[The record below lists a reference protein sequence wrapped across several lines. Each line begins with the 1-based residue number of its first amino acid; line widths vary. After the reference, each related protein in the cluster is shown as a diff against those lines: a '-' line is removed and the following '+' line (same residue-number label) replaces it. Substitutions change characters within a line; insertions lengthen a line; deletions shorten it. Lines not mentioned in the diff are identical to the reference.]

1 VLLIEK
7 NSPSAPPYSGA
18 CNYQRVTRSLDD
30 SKIGD
35 LLTRSGL
42 LSKEGLDESLVLA
55 ERMRMPVGRVLVLNG
70 FLSPD
75 SLKSC
80 IEIQSAIRDRIL
92 NDSEGLKAI
101 KLVVSDKVDSQTA
114 INRIRP
120 SETKPLPRT
129 HRLGEIL
136 IEAGFIDRT
145 QLKSLL
151 AQSEDTGL
159 PLGRV
164 LMITDSI
171 TEVQLYAALNIQK
184 AVRRGVTDWEE
195 GMEALKKVRSNTSIF
210 SIPGSIFG
218 EKASQMLELG
228 EVLMHA
234 ELISKTELISLYEQE
249 LIQEK
254 PLDEIIKQKELIS
267 PLCLQAARALVIL
280 VEFGLLHRKHAVP
293 LLRFAHDD
301 EQLEDVLEVF
311 DRLKSYDVD
320 SGRQV
325 LLDALEALGVLDP
338 ASPVPSKEEY
348 KTSPY
353 DTW

>member
-1 VLLIEK
+1 MYVRDALL
-7 NSPSAPPYSGA
+7 SSALTVFLKSTGE
-18 CNYQRVTRSLDD
+18 SLDD

-42 LSKEGLDESLVLA
+42 LSKEGLEESLVLA

-92 NDSEGLKAI
+92 DDTDGLKAI
-101 KLVVSDKVDSQTA
+101 KQVVADKVDAQTA
-114 INRIRP
+114 INRLRP
-120 SETKPLPRT
+120 SESAPLPRT

-136 IEAGFIDRT
+136 IEANLIDRS
-145 QLKSLL
+145 QLKGLL

-164 LMITDSI
+164 LLITDSI

-184 AVRRGVTDWEE
+184 AVRRGVTDWNE
-195 GMEALKKVRSNTSIF
+195 GTEALRKVHRSTSIF
-210 SIPGSIFG
+210 SIPDSIFG

-228 EVLMHA
+228 ELLMHA
-234 ELISKTELISLYEQE
+234 ELISKTELINLYEQE

-254 PLDEIIKQKELIS
+254 PLDEILKQRELIS
-267 PLCLQAARALVIL
+267 PLCLKAARALVIL
-280 VEFGLLHRKHAVP
+280 VEYGLLHRQHAVP
-293 LLRFAHDD
+293 LLKFAHDD

-311 DRLKSYDVD
+311 ERLKNYDVD
-320 SGRQV
+320 SGRKV
-325 LLDALEALGVLDP
+325 LLDALAELGVLDP
-338 ASPVPSKEEY
+338 AAPIPTKEEY
-348 KTSPY
+348 KSSPH
-353 DTW
+353 DTWQ

>member
-1 VLLIEK
+1 M
-7 NSPSAPPYSGA
+7 
-18 CNYQRVTRSLDD
+18 DD

-80 IEIQSAIRDRIL
+80 IEIQSAIRDHIL
-92 NDSEGLKAI
+92 DEAEGLKAI
-101 KLVVSDKVDSQTA
+101 KLVVSDKVDAQTA

-120 SETKPLPRT
+120 SEKAPLPRT

-136 IEAGFIDRT
+136 IEAGLIDRS
-145 QLKSLL
+145 QLKGLL

-164 LMITDSI
+164 LLITDSI

-184 AVRRGVTDWEE
+184 AVRRGVTDWNE
-195 GMEALKKVRSNTSIF
+195 GTEALRKVHRTTSIF

-218 EKASQMLELG
+218 DKASQMLELG
-228 EVLMHA
+228 ELLMHA
-234 ELISKTELISLYEQE
+234 DLISKTELINLYEQE
-249 LIQEK
+249 LIQER
-254 PLDEIIKQKELIS
+254 PLDEIIKQRELIS

-280 VEFGLLHRKHAVP
+280 VEYGLLHRKHAVP
-293 LLRFAHDD
+293 LLKFAHDD
-301 EQLEDVLEVF
+301 QQLEDVLEVF
-311 DRLKSYDVD
+311 ERLKNYDVD
-320 SGRQV
+320 SGRKV
-325 LLDALEALGVLDP
+325 LLDALAELGVLDP
-338 ASPVPSKEEY
+338 AAPVPAVEEY

-353 DTW
+353 DTWQ